1 MIEEGRGNKE
11 NANYRYLQYVYSLCT
26 VDQKLK
32 IFIKITIFADFFL
45 KVYICICIYLFTH
58 IYTIDICIYA
68 YIYYK

>member
-11 NANYRYLQYVYSLCT
+11 NANYRYLQYVLCT

-58 IYTIDICIYA
+58 IYTIEICIYA